1 MAWPN
6 SCVTMVCRSALRASP
21 VTENRKPRGFVG
33 PRRLS
38 SVSASRIEALRAPK
52 VTMVTAAASAG

>member
-1 MAWPN
+1 
-6 SCVTMVCRSALRASP
+6 MVCRSALRGSP
-21 VTENRKPRGFVG
+21 VTEKRKPRGFVG